1 MKIFDPVKGAGMRYQ
16 LNNVENLDNNK
27 MRNMSMFA
35 DNLADNVNEMTENAN
50 EMRNLMLDNPVN
62 PSREVLQKIKEL
74 QSEFVTL
81 RGQQIEMIK
90 GLDNLIS
97 GIFGKR

>member
-1 MKIFDPVKGAGMRYQ
+1 MDI
-16 LNNVENLDNNK
+16 L
-27 MRNMSMFA
+27 MFA

>member
-1 MKIFDPVKGAGMRYQ
+1 
-16 LNNVENLDNNK
+16 
-27 MRNMSMFA
+27 MS
-35 DNLADNVNEMTENAN
+35 ENAN
-50 EMRNLMLDNPVN
+50 EMRNLMLDNPIN